1 MTSMKTWKIWTLAGL
16 IFCCGVAAGALGLRL
31 ATALHLIERIWG
43 PPPEPTETDIL
54 ARIDREVGLNDAQ
67 KQEIL
72 PILRTLVG
80 RIREMHRETR
90 PRMDALFEEADTA
103 VAARLDPA
111 QRERFET
118 FLARMR
124 ARRPPPPR
132 E

>member
-1 MTSMKTWKIWTLAGL
+1 
-16 IFCCGVAAGALGLRL
+16 
-31 ATALHLIERIWG
+31 
-43 PPPEPTETDIL
+43 
-54 ARIDREVGLNDAQ
+54 
-67 KQEIL
+67 
-72 PILRTLVG
+72 
-80 RIREMHRETR
+80 
-90 PRMDALFEEADTA
+90 MDALFEEADTA